1 MEAYT
6 PLEDSSLSGG
16 KVKFFI
22 GGGLIIAA
30 VIYLIASSASANA
43 QYFLTVQETLE
54 KSQAGELAGR
64 NLRISGAVVG
74 DTIEY
79 DVETLT
85 LRFEV
90 AHVPAENKLLEDE
103 GGVAAALH
111 RAVKDPDRARIDVVY
126 QGTKPDLLQNEAQ
139 AIMTGYLD
147 QFGVFQ
153 AEELLLKCPTKYE
166 GSVPG
171 QSP

>member
-1 MEAYT
+1 MEEYT
-6 PLEDSSLSGG
+6 PLENSSPDGG

-30 VIYLIASSASANA
+30 VIYLIASSATANA

-54 KSQAGELAGR
+54 KSQTGELADR

-79 DVETLT
+79 EIETLT

-90 AHVPAENKLLEDE
+90 AHVPAENEILEEE
-103 GGVAAALH
+103 GGLAAALH
-111 RAVKDPDRARIDVVY
+111 RAVEDPDRPRIDVVY
-126 QGTKPDLLQNEAQ
+126 QGAKPDLLQNEAQ
-139 AIMTGYLD
+139 AILTGYLD
-147 QFGVFQ
+147 QAGVFQ

-166 GSVPG
+166 GAVPE